1 MGSGGLFQTCRGFGE
16 FSSAVSPC
24 LSPNLLAHATLGRMV
39 KRYYPRSGKRRYYK
53 RRSGVMGY
61 LSRMRIT
68 DMLILALIGI
78 AGISWAG
85 KKLGLVGSDEPLGLT
100 SVTSSDVYYQYCRD
114 ARAAGAAPLYR
125 GDPGYRPALDADNDG
140 VACEPYYGR

>member
-1 MGSGGLFQTCRGFGE
+1 M
-16 FSSAVSPC
+16 A
-24 LSPNLLAHATLGRMV
+24 
-39 KRYYPRSGKRRYYK
+39 KRYYPGSGKRRYSK
-53 RRSGVMGY
+53 RRSGFLGY
-61 LSRMRIT
+61 LSRMRIA

-85 KKLGLVGSDEPLGLT
+85 KKLGMTDESAPFGLT
-100 SVTSSDVYYQYCRD
+100 SAGSSDVYYRYCKD

-140 VACEPYYGR
+140 VACETYRGH

>member
-1 MGSGGLFQTCRGFGE
+1 M
-16 FSSAVSPC
+16 A
-24 LSPNLLAHATLGRMV
+24 
-39 KRYYPRSGKRRYYK
+39 KRYYPKSGKRRYSK
-53 RRSGVMGY
+53 RRSGLFGY

-85 KKLGLVGSDEPLGLT
+85 KKLGVTEESAPLSLT
-100 SVTSSDVYYQYCRD
+100 SAASSDVYYRYCKD

-125 GDPGYRPALDADNDG
+125 GDPGYRPELDADNDG
-140 VACEPYYGR
+140 VACEPYRGH